1 MIIFDMA
8 SIVAGFL
15 DVHDIEKLSRT
26 CKQIHADDS
35 IKKVCI
41 DKLTEQY
48 TRRLYPVDGGAY
60 RIRTSDDPQVPRT
73 FRIHTRFGHRFAN
86 LYLGAPEFQQI
97 DAPIFN
103 IHHENVIYTFYMP
116 LASFAEDGR
125 VSEVP
130 VASLVDDAFLRTVRG
145 ISFRELSVSRQFFT
159 MRATLLVVRAHHP
172 ALTLCIES
180 SWVGIVDFFCP

>member
-1 MIIFDMA
+1 MIEVA
-8 SIVAGFL
+8 SIVVGFL
-15 DVHDIEKLSRT
+15 DPDDIKKLMMT

-73 FRIHTRFGHRFAN
+73 FRIHTRFGYRVAN

-97 DAPIFN
+97 DTPIFN

-145 ISFRELSVSRQFFT
+145 ISFRELSVSRQSFT
-159 MRATLLVVRAHHP
+159 MRATLIVVRAHHP
-172 ALTLCIES
+172 ALTLRIES
-180 SWVGIVDFFCP
+180 RWAGIVNFFCP